1 MKIADENWDY
11 YSGLPNPSWYETNN
25 NMKISY
31 AIPVCNE
38 LMEIQRLISF
48 LLQTKQPD
56 DEVVVLFD
64 STNGSDEVKDYLMS
78 ASERGGF
85 KWYDYPF
92 DGHFGN
98 MKNHLT
104 SLCSGDYIFQI
115 DADELPHAVL
125 MENIH
130 DILELNDIDV
140 IVVPR
145 VNTVEGLTEEHIK
158 KWGWNVN
165 EDGWVNWPDYQ
176 WRIYKNSN
184 DIKWV
189 NKVHEKLDGYTT
201 ISNLPN
207 DGTMALFHPKTIE
220 RQEKQNNYYDTL

>member
-1 MKIADENWDY
+1 
-11 YSGLPNPSWYETNN
+11 
-25 NMKISY
+25 MKISY
-31 AIPVCNE
+31 AIPTCKE
-38 LMEIQRLISF
+38 LMEIQRLVSF

-56 DEVVVLFD
+56 DEIVVLFD
-64 STNGSDEVKDYLMS
+64 KTNGSKSVEEYLRS
-78 ASERGGF
+78 HSVNGEF
-85 KWYDYPF
+85 IWHSYEF

-115 DADELPHAVL
+115 DADELPHAIL

-145 VNTVEGLTEEHIK
+145 VNTVEGLTNEHIQ
-158 KWGWNVN
+158 KWGWSVN
-165 EDGWVNWPDYQ
+165 ENGWVNWPDYQ
-176 WRIYKNSN
+176 WRIYKNSS
-184 DIKWV
+184 DIQWV

-220 RQEKQNNYYDTL
+220 RQEKQNEYYNTL

>member
-1 MKIADENWDY
+1 
-11 YSGLPNPSWYETNN
+11 
-25 NMKISY
+25 MKISY

-38 LMEIQRLISF
+38 SMEIQRLISF
-48 LLQTKQPD
+48 LLQTKKQN
-56 DEVVVLFD
+56 DEIVVLFD
-64 STNGSDEVKDYLMS
+64 KTNGSKSVEEYLRS
-78 ASERGGF
+78 HSVNGEF
-85 KWYDYPF
+85 IWHSYEF

-115 DADELPHAVL
+115 DADELPHAIL

-145 VNTVEGLTEEHIK
+145 VNTVEGLTDEHIQ
-158 KWGWNVN
+158 KWGWVVN
-165 EDGWVNWPDYQ
+165 ENGWVNWPDYQ
-176 WRIYKNSN
+176 WRIYKNSS
-184 DIKWV
+184 DIQWV

-220 RQEKQNNYYDTL
+220 RQEKQNEYYNTL